1 MSESGTPKEQISR
14 RSLLRGIPVVA
25 GVAATLGTMGIQN
38 TARAQAK
45 LTHVQAKYQDTPKN
59 GQECSTC
66 LQFQPPNACAIV
78 MDPISPRGWCQFYGK
93 KT

>member
-1 MSESGTPKEQISR
+1 MDKRRTACGPISR
-14 RSLLRGIPVVA
+14 RSLLRRIPIAA
-25 GVAATLGTMGIQN
+25 GVAVLFGRMRAALAQSKMTH
-38 TARAQAK
+38 AQA
-45 LTHVQAKYQDTPKN
+45 LYQDTPKN

-78 MDPISPRGWCQFYGK
+78 ESPISPKGWCQFYGP